1 MSNNLKTQLFMA
13 TAMFAV
19 SSTGAFAQQTKLEYP
34 AAELHGVGASSVQIT
49 ITRELN
55 CFGPLSLGATG
66 NKRGSNAGTTSTVA
80 QGVSVDATNK
90 FTCGSDFIQPNIGG
104 KYIATGSTDGKA
116 AWKNKIVTGIFG
128 TSTKIWPTDFGTD
141 ATAWGNAHYSLSDAP
156 IDSGEVGTFTGN
168 TKGGAPIQFPL
179 FVIPVSLAYNPV
191 YGLKFA
197 DATAATTPTTSTPTA
212 TYQFKVAQPVSLVIG
227 TASTTNPAVPAGG
240 LRLSKKVYCRIF
252 NGYITNW
259 NSPEITALNVP
270 AKGAAYPLKADGDD
284 TTRWNTEG
292 VPIRLVGR
300 FDGSGT
306 TDIFT
311 RHLAE
316 VCTSTR
322 MGGSSF
328 PNLYLRAAEGLPW
341 DPSLPTLTGSNSGTT
356 RYVNGAVSTN
366 FAGGANTLSGAVYH
380 SSTGAVNAGTEAPGL
395 FGVANGSGGVA
406 AAINRKADKASTVD
420 TTVTLNGK
428 LGYISADFVVPAAG
442 QLLYSAAVEVG
453 DTQGTKKPL
462 FAMPT
467 ALNATAAFGT
477 KILPPESDKS
487 GKYVKSGI
495 FSRSNPIDWYGALY
509 FGDSQLSN
517 PPVGYPITG
526 TTQILTG
533 TCFADKA
540 VRNALV
546 TYLTAHVGKLT
557 FDSKFGNKKLLGSFF
572 TSTAAKTLGLSAQA
586 GLAPLPKAWN
596 TAIYETFLIRSKQK
610 NAADGAL
617 LVDRN
622 LYIQAGIPTKA
633 GIGKGKDVLS
643 VDDLPSVAAPVVS
656 GKTVYEAAPNSTCAT
671 VTGL

>member
-19 SSTGAFAQQTKLEYP
+19 SSTGAFAQQTTLKYP

-55 CFGPLSLGATG
+55 CFGPSSAGTAG
-66 NKRGSNAGTTSTVA
+66 NPRGSNAGTVTAVA
-80 QGVSVDATNK
+80 QGVSVDASNA
-90 FTCGSDFIQPNIGG
+90 FTCGTNFIQPNIGG
-104 KYIATGSTDGKA
+104 RYIATGSSDGKA
-116 AWKNKIVTGIFG
+116 AWKNKTITGIFNG
-128 TSTKIWPTDFGTD
+128 TTKIFPATFGATTD
-141 ATAWGNAHYSLSDAP
+141 WGNSAHYSLSDAP
-156 IDSGEVGTFTGN
+156 IDSTEKGVFTGN

-197 DATAATTPTTSTPTA
+197 NATDAATPTTSTSTA
-212 TYQFKVAQPVSLVIG
+212 TYSFKVAQPVKLAIG
-227 TASTTNPAVPAGG
+227 SATAVTAGG
-240 LRLSKKVYCRIF
+240 LRLSKKVYCKIF

-259 NSPEITALNVP
+259 NSAEITALNVP
-270 AKGAAYPLKADGDD
+270 AKGAAYSLKDDADD

-322 MGGSSF
+322 MGGTATTF
-328 PNLYLRAAEGLPW
+328 PNNYLRAAEGLPW
-341 DPSLPTLTGSNSGTT
+341 DPTLTTLTGSNSGST
-356 RYVNGAVSTN
+356 RYVNGAPKTN
-366 FAGGANTLSGAVYH
+366 FAGDVNLLSGAVYN
-380 SSTGAVNAGTEAPGL
+380 SSTGAVNGGTEALGL
-395 FGVANGSGGVA
+395 WGVANGSGGVA

-453 DTQGTKKPL
+453 DSQGTKKPL
-462 FAMPT
+462 YVMPT
-467 ALNATAAFGT
+467 AANATAAFGT
-477 KILPPESDKS
+477 KILPPESDKG
-487 GKYVKSGI
+487 GKYVKGGS
-495 FSRSNPIDWYGALY
+495 FSRSEPLDWYNALY
-509 FGDSQLSN
+509 FGDSQLNN

-533 TCFADKA
+533 TCFASPA

-546 TYLTAHVGKLT
+546 TYLTAHTGYLT
-557 FDSKFGNKKLLGSFF
+557 FDSAFGNKKLLASFF

-596 TAIYETFLIRSKQK
+596 VAIYETFLTRSKQK
-610 NAADGAL
+610 NATDGAL

-622 LYIQAGIPTKA
+622 LYIQAGIPTKT
-633 GIGKGKDVLS
+633 GIGKGKNEMV
-643 VDDLPSVAAPVVS
+643 VGDLPTVSNPTVA
-656 GKTVYEAAPNSTCAT
+656 GKTVYEAAPNSTCAS